1 MPGTSPLKKNRRT
14 HPEPLAQCCNVI
26 LGQLQGIYAAFEI
39 ICFLPTIRKSEA
51 ESDFAATPTITRYP
65 AFNQITYRRA
75 PMKPS
80 DLRSMGSKER
90 LEVMELLWSSFQ
102 QDATEIESPAWHGD
116 VLRDRKTKLLNGTAT
131 FIPIKE
137 LKARYRA
144 TD

>member
-1 MPGTSPLKKNRRT
+1 M
-14 HPEPLAQCCNVI
+14 I

-39 ICFLPTIRKSEA
+39 ICFLPTMRIPEA
-51 ESDFAATPTITRYP
+51 GSDFVATPTITRYP
-65 AFNQITYRRA
+65 AFNQTTYRRA

-80 DLRSMGSKER
+80 DLKSMSSKER

-102 QDATEIESPAWHGD
+102 QDATEIESPTWHGD
-116 VLRDRKTKLLNGTAT
+116 VLRDRKAKLLNGSAT